1 MQNLSQHWPPDL
13 SADIFCFGH
22 RGRVHQLA
30 LHGSRALQAAKDLL
44 QQKFA
49 TGKNRWFFTK
59 LRF

>member
-1 MQNLSQHWPPDL
+1 MQFLSQQLWLDL
-13 SADIFCFGH
+13 SDVPCFAH
-22 RGRVHQLA
+22 FGRVHQLA
-30 LHGSRALQAAKDLL
+30 SHSPRVVQAAKDLL